1 MAARGAGRMSAGPI
15 AALCETWTMIRL
27 GLRRRLLLLFLAVV
41 VLTAAMLRTVWLSM
55 AQAEADA
62 SALLERAQVGATLER
77 IDSGLNSAIGSQ
89 RGFLLTSQP
98 RFLADY
104 HQALPRLVRDQ
115 VLLADLTV
123 HAPDQSVRA
132 AQLRALVNQRLAQLA
147 ETLAVHERL
156 GRDSALALLL
166 GEDRLAVD
174 AQLRALSE
182 QMALDEGRRLAGQQA
197 RSADSRSDSQRLA
210 LGAVVLVALLL
221 TLAFALV
228 LREQRRRRGAEDEL
242 RRGSAQLAE
251 SLEEMQ
257 LLARDLRALTELG
270 AELQASRRSSEALAA
285 ARQAGLDLLADAA
298 GQVLL
303 YGPDG
308 DRLELVGS
316 WGEPALR
323 SDHAFAAEAC
333 WALRRSQV
341 HAVDHPQATRICD
354 HVRAEDL
361 AAAAYLCLPLV
372 AHGQGL
378 GLLHLNRWRPF
389 DERERQLAAGI
400 AEQLSMA
407 LANLS
412 LQESLRAEAIRDP
425 LTGLFNRRFMDASLA
440 RELDRARRQDA
451 PLAVLMFDLDHFK
464 HYNDQHGH
472 DGGDALLAEFGV
484 LLARLSRTGDIAC
497 RYGGEEFTL
506 IMVGAGAEEGCARA
520 EAIRSGLAALAPR
533 VAARTLP
540 STTASIGV
548 AVYPAHGGSS
558 AELLS
563 RADAALYAAKRS
575 GRDRVVLAAA

>member
-1 MAARGAGRMSAGPI
+1 M
-15 AALCETWTMIRL
+15 LRL
-27 GLRRRLLLLFLAVV
+27 GLRRRLLLLFIAVV
-41 VLTAAMLRTVWLSM
+41 MLTAAMLHTVWRSM
-55 AQAEADA
+55 AQADADA
-62 SALLERAQVGATLER
+62 SALLERAQVGSTLER
-77 IDSGLNSAIGSQ
+77 IDSGLNAAIASQ
-89 RGFLLTSQP
+89 RGFLLTEQP

-104 HQALPRLVRDQ
+104 HQALPPLVREQ
-115 VLLADLTV
+115 TLLADLT
-123 HAPDQSVRA
+123 ALEPDQAQRT
-132 AQLRALVNQRLAQLA
+132 AQLRALVDERLAQLA
-147 ETLAVHERL
+147 ETLAVYDQQ
-156 GRDSALALLL
+156 GSVAALALLL
-166 GEDRLAVD
+166 GEDRLAVH

-182 QMALDEGRRLAGQQA
+182 QIAIDEGRRLAEQQA
-197 RSADSRSDSQRLA
+197 RSADSRGDSRRLT
-210 LGAVVLVALLL
+210 LGAVILVALLL

-228 LREQRRRRGAEDEL
+228 LREQRRRHGAEDEL

-270 AELQASRRSSEALAA
+270 AELQASRRSSEALVA
-285 ARQAGLDLLADAA
+285 ARQAALDLLADAA
-298 GQVLL
+298 GQVVLF
-303 YGPDG
+303 GPSG
-308 DRLELVGS
+308 DRLEQAS
-316 WGEPALR
+316 AWGEPALH
-323 SDHAFAAEAC
+323 SDDAFPVDDC

-341 HAVDHPQATRICD
+341 HVVDHPQATRICA

-372 AHGQGL
+372 AHGDNL
-378 GLLHLNRWRPF
+378 GVLHLNRWRPF

-407 LANLS
+407 LANLR
-412 LQESLRAEAIRDP
+412 LQDSLRAEAIRDP

-440 RELDRARRQDA
+440 RELDRARRQDT
-451 PLAVLMFDLDHFK
+451 PVAVLMFDLDHFK
-464 HYNDQHGH
+464 RYNDQHGH

-506 IMVGAGAEEGCARA
+506 IMVGAGADEGCARA
-520 EAIRSGLAALAPR
+520 ESIRAGLAALTPR
-533 VAARTLP
+533 VAARALP

-548 AVYPAHGGSS
+548 AVYPSHGNSA